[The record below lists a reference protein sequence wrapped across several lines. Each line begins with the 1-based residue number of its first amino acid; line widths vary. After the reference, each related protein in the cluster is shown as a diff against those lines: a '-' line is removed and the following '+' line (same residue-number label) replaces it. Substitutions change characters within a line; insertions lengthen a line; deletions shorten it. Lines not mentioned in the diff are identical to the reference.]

1 MTSKLILLEEVQM
14 KLLEDK
20 IREVG
25 RVLPGD
31 VLKVDTF
38 LNHQVDPKLMAE
50 MGKEFAKLFA
60 NDNITRIVTV
70 ESSGIAP
77 AVMAGLYM
85 DVPVV
90 FARKH
95 KSLTLT
101 DDVYTSEVFSYT
113 KQTSNQIS
121 IDKRFIKENDKLLI
135 IDDFLANGQ
144 AVQGLLDIAKQA
156 NVDVNGIGI
165 VIEKTYQK
173 GHDLIAE
180 TGIHLESLAE
190 IKSLEDG
197 KVTFVND

>member
-1 MTSKLILLEEVQM
+1 MTSKLIQLEEVQM

-60 NDNITRIVTV
+60 DDDITRIVTV

>member
-1 MTSKLILLEEVQM
+1 MTSKLIQLEEVQM

-60 NDNITRIVTV
+60 NDDITRIVTV

-85 DVPVV
+85 AVPVV

>member
-1 MTSKLILLEEVQM
+1 M

-144 AVQGLLDIAKQA
+144 AVQGLLDIANQA